1 MNVKVMG
8 VKERRAREKEQLRQ
22 QILSAARELFV
33 NEGYENVSMRKI
45 ANKIEYSP
53 TTIYLYFKD
62 KADLLD
68 SVCQETLLHL
78 LNTLEELKRD
88 NTNPV
93 ETLRKSGRAYVE
105 FGLKYPQD
113 YKLTFVIRPQF
124 QEGLGLEEGSVG
136 AQVFNY
142 LRAMVSECIQQ
153 KVFRQVDVET
163 TGQVMWS
170 AVHGVTLLL
179 IDFPDFPWAEKDTLI
194 DTVIDTTIK
203 GLQA

>member
-1 MNVKVMG
+1 MG

-45 ANKIEYSP
+45 ASKIEYSP

-68 SVCQETLLHL
+68 SVCKETLLNL
-78 LNTLEELKRD
+78 LDTLERLKSD
-88 NTNPV
+88 ISDPV
-93 ETLRKSGRAYVE
+93 ETLRKSGRAYIE

-113 YKLTFVIRPQF
+113 YKLTFVVRPQF
-124 QEGLGLEEGSVG
+124 QKGLGLQEGSVG
-136 AQVFNY
+136 EKVFNY
-142 LRAMVSECIQQ
+142 LHEMVSECVRQQ
-153 KVFRQVDVET
+153 VFRHVDVET

-179 IDFPDFPWAEKDTLI
+179 IDFPDFPWTEKDKLI
-194 DTVIDTTIK
+194 DTVIQTTID
-203 GLQA
+203 GLKA

>member
-1 MNVKVMG
+1 MG
-8 VKERRAREKEQLRQ
+8 VKERRAREKKQLRQ

-68 SVCQETLLHL
+68 SVCKETLLDL
-78 LNTLEELKRD
+78 LNTLEQLKQD
-88 NTNPV
+88 KSDPV
-93 ETLRKSGRAYVE
+93 ETLRKSGQAYVE

-124 QEGLGLEEGSVG
+124 QQGLGLQEGSVG
-136 AQVFNY
+136 ESVFNY
-142 LRAMVSECIQQ
+142 LREIVSECIRQQ
-153 KVFRQVDVET
+153 IFHQVDVET

-179 IDFPDFPWAEKDTLI
+179 IDFPDFPWTEKDKLI
-194 DTVIDTTIK
+194 DTVIQTTIE
-203 GLQA
+203 GLKA

>member
-1 MNVKVMG
+1 MG
-8 VKERRAREKEQLRQ
+8 VKERRAREKELLRQ

-33 NEGYENVSMRKI
+33 GEGYENVSMRKI

-53 TTIYLYFKD
+53 TTIYLHFKD

-68 SVCQETLLHL
+68 SVCQETLLNL

-88 NTNPV
+88 MSDPI
-93 ETLRKSGRAYVE
+93 ETLRKSGQAYVE

-124 QEGLGLEEGSVG
+124 QKGLGLQEGSVG
-136 AQVFNY
+136 EKVFNY
-142 LRAMVSECIQQ
+142 LRTMVSECIRQ
-153 KVFRQVDVET
+153 KIFRQMDVET
-163 TGQVMWS
+163 TGQVLWA

-179 IDFPDFPWAEKDTLI
+179 IDFPDFPWTEKDELI
-194 DTVIDTTIK
+194 NTVINITIE
-203 GLQA
+203 GLKA

>member
-1 MNVKVMG
+1 MG
-8 VKERRAREKEQLRQ
+8 VKERRAREKEQLQQ

-68 SVCQETLLHL
+68 SVCKETLLNL
-78 LNTLEELKRD
+78 LNTLEQLKRD
-88 NTNPV
+88 IIDPV
-93 ETLRKSGRAYVE
+93 EALRKSGKAYVE
-105 FGLKYPQD
+105 FGLEYPQD

-124 QEGLGLEEGSVG
+124 QKDLGLQEGSVG
-136 AQVFNY
+136 EKVFNY
-142 LRAMVSECIQQ
+142 LREMVSECIQQ
-153 KVFRQVDVET
+153 KRFCQMDVET
-163 TGQVMWS
+163 TGQVLWS

-179 IDFPDFPWAEKDTLI
+179 IDFPDFPWTEKDKLI
-194 DTVIDTTIK
+194 NTVIETTIA
-203 GLQA
+203 GLKA

>member
-1 MNVKVMG
+1 MG
-8 VKERRAREKEQLRQ
+8 VKERRAREKELLRR

-45 ANKIEYSP
+45 ADRIEYSP

-68 SVCQETLLHL
+68 SVCQETLLSL
-78 LNTLEELKRD
+78 LNTLEQLKKD
-88 NTNPV
+88 KSDPV
-93 ETLRKSGRAYVE
+93 ETLKKSGRTYVE

-124 QEGLGLEEGSVG
+124 QKGLGLQEGSIG
-136 AQVFNY
+136 EKVFDY
-142 LRAMVSECIQQ
+142 LRAVVSECIQQ
-153 KVFRQVDVET
+153 KMFRQVDVET

-170 AVHGVTLLL
+170 AVHGITLLL
-179 IDFPDFPWAEKDTLI
+179 IDFPDFPWTERDILI

-203 GLQA
+203 GLKA

>member
-1 MNVKVMG
+1 MG
-8 VKERRAREKEQLRQ
+8 VKERRAREKELLRR

-45 ANKIEYSP
+45 ADRIEYSP

-68 SVCQETLLHL
+68 RVCQETLLSL
-78 LNTLEELKRD
+78 LNTLEQLKKD
-88 NTNPV
+88 KSDPV
-93 ETLRKSGRAYVE
+93 ETLKKSGRTYVE

-124 QEGLGLEEGSVG
+124 QKGLGLQEGSIG
-136 AQVFNY
+136 EKVFDY
-142 LRAMVSECIQQ
+142 LRAVVSECIQQ
-153 KVFRQVDVET
+153 KMFRQVDVET

-170 AVHGVTLLL
+170 AVHGITLLL
-179 IDFPDFPWAEKDTLI
+179 IDFPDFPWTERDTLI

-203 GLQA
+203 GLKA

>member
-1 MNVKVMG
+1 MG

-68 SVCQETLLHL
+68 SVCQATLLNL

-88 NTNPV
+88 NTNSV

>member
-1 MNVKVMG
+1 MG
-8 VKERRAREKEQLRQ
+8 TKERRTREKEQLRR

-45 ANKIEYSP
+45 ADKIEYSP

-68 SVCQETLLHL
+68 SVCKETLLSL
-78 LNTLEELKRD
+78 LNTLELLKRD
-88 NTNPV
+88 KSDPV
-93 ETLRKSGRAYVE
+93 EVLRKSGKAYVE

-113 YKLTFVIRPQF
+113 YKLTFVVRPQF
-124 QEGLGLEEGSVG
+124 QKGLGLQEGSVG
-136 AQVFNY
+136 ERVFDY

-153 KVFRQVDVET
+153 ERFRQVDVEI
-163 TGQVMWS
+163 TGQALWS

-179 IDFPDFPWAEKDTLI
+179 IDFPDFPWTDKDKLI
-194 DTVIDTTIK
+194 DTVIQTMIE
-203 GLQA
+203 GLKA